1 MFCDNKKSPL
11 KVLSQE
17 QRTTIF
23 LKCGIVVFPGCR
35 CCKDHLCEDGLSLK
49 PFDYIRV
56 SKADQW
62 KIDSDEFQMLVADV
76 RAMLFQQKT
85 FDFDD
90 PTCFSDEGYQSIVG
104 LTKGIS

>member
-1 MFCDNKKSPL
+1 M
-11 KVLSQE
+11 
-17 QRTTIF
+17 
-23 LKCGIVVFPGCR
+23 
-35 CCKDHLCEDGLSLK
+35 
-49 PFDYIRV
+49 

-62 KIDSDEFQMLVADV
+62 KIDSDEFQMFVADV
-76 RAMLFQQKT
+76 RAMLFKQKT